1 MKKREFAAKLLF
13 WLLPWPISKAL
24 PRSLRIYY
32 FGPAGGPPPG
42 FYDYWGTPGEFW
54 PDMYTPPDPENFPY
68 LPGGIYNPYEPYLPG
83 PGGPYH
89 YPQVGKGDVF
99 FDQNYWEPLGANV
112 SWESGHWHGT
122 FPYASPNFNLKA
134 VGTWF
139 ENYRPS
145 YIHIVWSGNTVDKIN
160 FSLHDAAPEND
171 TLCYVNDAEK
181 DFILPITF
189 GHYDIAGIHFESRIF
204 EENPI
209 NINLIEFLS

>member
-1 MKKREFAAKLLF
+1 
-13 WLLPWPISKAL
+13 LLPWPISKAL
-24 PRSLRIYY
+24 PRALRIYY
-32 FGPAGGPPPG
+32 FGPAGSPPPE
-42 FYDYWGTPGEFW
+42 FYDFYGVPGDFW
-54 PDMYTPPDPENFPY
+54 ADP
-68 LPGGIYNPYEPYLPG
+68 YNP
-83 PGGPYH
+83 PGGPAYH